1 MAKGAECNMGPVVV
15 IVGRPNVGKS
25 TLFNRLTRSRSA
37 LVDDR
42 PGITRDR
49 LHGIIN
55 HEGITMTLVDTGGF
69 EDLGQDLL
77 QKGVRTQVKTAI
89 TEADLVILMV
99 DGREGVLPGD
109 EEMARILR
117 KSQKKVFLAANKID
131 GPEHDHLANDF
142 YQLGYETVY
151 AVSAAHGYGLNALLH
166 ELVKDLPSSPPPSPD
181 MPKKPDEIRISV
193 LGKPNVGKSSLI
205 NRILKADRLVVSEL
219 PGTTRDTVDSPFSY
233 GGREYL
239 LIDTAGIRRK
249 ARVKE
254 KIDTFSMI
262 KAIQSLDR
270 CHVAVLLLDG
280 AEGVSDQ
287 DARICG
293 YAFEKG
299 RGLVLCVNKWDLIK
313 GDARKRDLLK
323 KGIERQ
329 LKFMPFA
336 PQVNLSALTGERV
349 MTLFSKIDTVYDQ
362 FSTRIS
368 TAIVNRAIQEVIEK
382 HPAPR
387 IGSGRLKF
395 YYATQ
400 TRTKPPTFTVF
411 VNRPDMVHFSYERF
425 LSNQLRLHL
434 GLTST
439 PMKLIFRQ
447 R

>member
-1 MAKGAECNMGPVVV
+1 MEPILA

-25 TLFNRLTRSRSA
+25 SLFNRLTRSKNA
-37 LVDDR
+37 LVDNR

-49 LHGIIN
+49 LQGTIT
-55 HEGITMTLVDTGGF
+55 HEGIRMMLVDTGGF
-69 EDLGQDLL
+69 EDLGQDPL
-77 QKGVRTQVKTAI
+77 QKGVRTQVETAI
-89 TEADLVILMV
+89 KEADRVIFMV

-117 KSQKKVFLAANKID
+117 RTQKKVFLAANKID
-131 GPEHDHLANDF
+131 GPEHDHLINDF
-142 YQLGYETVY
+142 YQLGFETVH
-151 AVSAAHGYGLNALLH
+151 AISAAHGYGLKTLLH
-166 ELVKDLPSSPPPSPD
+166 ELIQDLAPSPD
-181 MPKKPDEIRISV
+181 TPNNPDQIRVAI

-262 KAIQSLDR
+262 KAIKSLDR
-270 CHVAVLLLDG
+270 CHIAVLLLDG
-280 AEGVSDQ
+280 AEDISDQ

-299 RGLVLCVNKWDLIK
+299 RGLVLGINKWDLVK
-313 GDARKRDLLK
+313 GDARRKELLK
-323 KGIERQ
+323 KGLERQ
-329 LKFMPFA
+329 LKFVSFA
-336 PQVNLSALTGERV
+336 PQINLSALTGERV
-349 MTLFSKIDTVYDQ
+349 MKLFSKIDTVYDQ

-382 HPAPR
+382 HPPPR
-387 IGSGRLKF
+387 IGRGRLKF
-395 YYATQ
+395 FYATQ

-411 VNRPDMVHFSYERF
+411 VNRPDMLHFSYERF
-425 LSNQLRLHL
+425 LNNQLRLHL

-439 PMKLIFRQ
+439 PMKLLFRQ

>member
-1 MAKGAECNMGPVVV
+1 MNPIIT

-25 TLFNRLTRSRSA
+25 TLFNRLTRSKKA
-37 LVDDR
+37 LVDNR

-49 LHGIIN
+49 LHGTIS
-55 HEGITMTLVDTGGF
+55 HDGIQMMLVDTGGF
-69 EDLGQDLL
+69 EDLGQDPL
-77 QKGVRTQVKTAI
+77 QKGVRKQVETAI
-89 TEADLVILMV
+89 KEADRVILMV

-117 KSQKKVFLAANKID
+117 KSRKKVFLAANKID
-131 GPEHDHLANDF
+131 GPEHDHLAHEF
-142 YQLGYETVY
+142 YQLGCETVY
-151 AVSAAHGYGLNALLH
+151 AVSAAHGYGVKALLH
-166 ELVKDLPSSPPPSPD
+166 DLVKGLPPSIN
-181 MPKKPDEIRISV
+181 MPKKSDEIRISV

-233 GGREYL
+233 GSREYL

-249 ARVKE
+249 SRVKE

-262 KAIQSLDR
+262 KAIKSLDR

-323 KGIERQ
+323 KGIQRQ
-329 LKFMPFA
+329 LKFIPFA
-336 PQVNLSALTGERV
+336 PQINLSALTGERV

-387 IGSGRLKF
+387 IGRGRLKF

-400 TRTKPPTFTVF
+400 TRTKPPTFAVF
-411 VNRPDMVHFSYERF
+411 VNRPDMLHFSYERF

-439 PMKLIFRQ
+439 PMKLVFRK